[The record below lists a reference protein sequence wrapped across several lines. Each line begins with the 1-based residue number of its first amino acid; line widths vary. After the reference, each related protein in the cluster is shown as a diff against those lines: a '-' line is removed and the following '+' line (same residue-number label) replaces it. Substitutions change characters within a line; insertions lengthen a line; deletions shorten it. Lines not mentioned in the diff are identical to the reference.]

1 METLTNMRTFDTQEE
16 VGTKWK
22 SKKDIFGTSSFAA
35 ATSHTLEYGSS
46 TYLFGDA
53 KMPVV
58 RVLGGGYSMKIP

>member
-22 SKKDIFGTSSFAA
+22 SKKDIFGSSSFAA
-35 ATSHTLEYGSS
+35 AKSHTLESMAV
-46 TYLFGDA
+46 GDA

-58 RVLGGGYSMKIP
+58 RVLGGVYSMKIP